1 MRKLV
6 TAALAVWLAPAAS
19 YAQVPVASAVLYEV
33 NEALRFMKQR
43 TRQVEQAPPDT
54 SDLARR
60 VARAS
65 LLGREVKALGGSHP
79 IFTDG
84 SFIQADAT
92 SSVDLSSG
100 TGPINGR
107 LKVLTDLDPTRNS
120 LDTLVVSADAYI
132 RGTLDLTTAAQGYA
146 SLGGHWTS
154 LRPFRYG
161 TFQGLFLIPFQ
172 AAGDERYFYLELGL
186 EGDPCAAP
194 EVVDLNGQSVMVC
207 PLESFEFALGIP
219 LTKAVVTF
227 FE

>member
-43 TRQVEQAPPDT
+43 DGQVEQLAPDA

-65 LLGREVKALGGSHP
+65 LLGREVKVIGDSHP
-79 IFTDG
+79 IFKDG
-84 SFIQADAT
+84 SFMQADAT
-92 SSVDLSSG
+92 SSVDLGTG

-132 RGTLDLTTAAQGYA
+132 RGTLDLTTATQGYA
-146 SLGGHWTS
+146 SLSGYWTS
-154 LRPFRYG
+154 LRPFRTG
-161 TFQGLFLIPFQ
+161 TFGGLFLIPFQ
-172 AAGDERYFYLELGL
+172 APGDARYFYLELGL
-186 EGDPCAAP
+186 GADPCEAP
-194 EVVDLNGQSVMVC
+194 EVVDLNGQPVTVC

-219 LTKAVVTF
+219 LTKAVITF

>member
-6 TAALAVWLAPAAS
+6 TAALAVWLAPAAAH
-19 YAQVPVASAVLYEV
+19 AQVPVASAVLYEV

-43 TRQVEQAPPDT
+43 DGQVEQVTPDP
-54 SDLARR
+54 SELARR

-65 LLGREVKALGGSHP
+65 LLGREITVLGGTHA
-79 IFTDG
+79 IFKAG

-92 SSVDLSSG
+92 SSIDLAVG
-100 TGPINGR
+100 TGPISGR

-120 LDTLVVSADAYI
+120 LDTLVVSADALI

-146 SLGGHWTS
+146 SLSGNWTS
-154 LRPFRYG
+154 LRPFRTG
-161 TFQGLFLIPFQ
+161 TFGGLFLIPFQ
-172 AAGDERYFYLELGL
+172 APGDARYFYLELGL
-186 EGDPCAAP
+186 EGDPCPAP
-194 EVVDLNGQSVMVC
+194 EVVDLNGQPVMVC

-219 LTKAVVTF
+219 LTKAVITF

>member
-6 TAALAVWLAPAAS
+6 TAALAVWLAPAAA

-43 TRQVEQAPPDT
+43 DGQVEQVPPDT
-54 SDLARR
+54 TELARR

-65 LLGREVKALGGSHP
+65 LLGREVKVLGGTHV
-79 IFTDG
+79 IFREG

-92 SSVDLSSG
+92 SSIDLAVG

-120 LDTLVVSADAYI
+120 LDTLVVSADAVI
-132 RGTLDLTTAAQGYA
+132 RGTLDLTTATQGYA
-146 SLGGHWTS
+146 SLSGYWTS
-154 LRPFRYG
+154 LRPFRTG
-161 TFQGLFLIPFQ
+161 TFGGLFLIPFQ
-172 AAGDERYFYLELGL
+172 APGDARYFYLELGL
-186 EGDPCAAP
+186 EAEPCAAP
-194 EVVDLNGQSVMVC
+194 EVVDLNGQPVTVC

-219 LTKAVVTF
+219 LTKAVITF

>member
-43 TRQVEQAPPDT
+43 DRQVALQPSET
-54 SDLARR
+54 TELARR

-65 LLGREVKALGGSHP
+65 LLGREVKSIGGVHA
-79 IFTDG
+79 IFKDG

-92 SSVDLSSG
+92 SSVDLALG
-100 TGPINGR
+100 TGPISGR

-120 LDTLVVSADAYI
+120 LDTLVVSAEAVI
-132 RGTLDLTTAAQGYA
+132 RGMLDLSTAAQGYA
-146 SLGGHWTS
+146 SLGGNWTS

-161 TFQGLFLIPFQ
+161 SFQGLFLIPFQ
-172 AAGDERYFYLELGL
+172 APGDERYFYLELGL
-186 EGDPCAAP
+186 EADPCAAT
-194 EVVDLNGQSVMVC
+194 EVVDLHGQSVMVC